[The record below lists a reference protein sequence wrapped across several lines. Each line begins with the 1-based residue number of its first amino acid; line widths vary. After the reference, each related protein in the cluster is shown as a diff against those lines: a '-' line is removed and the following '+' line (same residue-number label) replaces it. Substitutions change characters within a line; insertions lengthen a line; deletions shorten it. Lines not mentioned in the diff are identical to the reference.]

1 MNVTLG
7 VSRLSSI
14 LGDLQESDLQEYSFN
29 LKISLNE
36 VIEMTLSY
44 SSNKFYSSNLQYSS
58 LLYLYFSFFY
68 FLISVWTS

>member
-44 SSNKFYSSNLQYSS
+44 SSNKFYSSNFQDSS
-58 LLYLYFSFFY
+58 FLNLYKIPKWILGN
-68 FLISVWTS
+68 

>member
-44 SSNKFYSSNLQYSS
+44 SSNKFYSSNLQDSS
-58 LLYLYFSFFY
+58 
-68 FLISVWTS
+68 FLNLFKIPK

>member
-7 VSRLSSI
+7 VSRLPSI

-44 SSNKFYSSNLQYSS
+44 SSNKFYSSNLQDSS
-58 LLYLYFSFFY
+58 
-68 FLISVWTS
+68 FLNLFKIPK

>member
-7 VSRLSSI
+7 VSRLPSI

-58 LLYLYFSFFY
+58 LLNLYFF
-68 FLISVWTS
+68 IS

>member
-7 VSRLSSI
+7 VSRLPSI

-44 SSNKFYSSNLQYSS
+44 SSNLQDSPFLNL
-58 LLYLYFSFFY
+58 FK
-68 FLISVWTS
+68 IPK